1 MLRKKITGL
10 LAVIM
15 VSTTVLGSPGV
26 VVKASTINNIDGIS
40 KASTSVPEVTPEVLA
55 NGTYEITNDAFKV
68 GTTDNSGIRD
78 YIDTTSIVTV
88 EDGKITVTL
97 KYTDLELETNTVR
110 TINCITINDKEIA
123 IKRNDEEGISFEI
136 ESIDVLNSRIT
147 VNLTYYNEFI
157 PEFIAP
163 GGLHTVDMEIVHSG
177 ELVKIEENDS
187 VKPETPQVLANGT
200 YKITNDTFKVGTTD
214 NSGIRDY
221 IDTNSIVTVKDDK
234 ITVTLK
240 YTDLELETD
249 TVRKINYITIN
260 GEEVE
265 VNTND
270 EKSISFDI
278 GSIDLLYSRIT
289 VNLTYYNE
297 FIPEFIAPGGLHTVD
312 MEILHNGELI
322 KVEDGDIDN
331 PIVKPETPD
340 NDNSGNTG
348 SGDVDGSTGATQKPS
363 GGTDSDYDGEAQ
375 TDKTYT
381 AKNEITS
388 TSEAGKAMA
397 RQALSED
404 MKIEKIG
411 EKYRAIITFTDFGL
425 AQMNDIIV
433 YVNGKEVESKYIR
446 TASSGLSFELGSL
459 DDSIEISAKISAMS
473 GMRISFGLKVL
484 QETLVEVDNDDEG
497 ITDGTTD
504 DTTGGTT
511 EGDTQGG
518 QTSGTSEDTK
528 KEEEPQI
535 TVGKLYSIQNNVTH
549 TSETGVAMARKY
561 LNATSKVEEIEG
573 QYYVTL
579 TFAGS
584 DFMQNHVIYV
594 NGSAV
599 TVTRTTNGD
608 ETNIRFAVSSL
619 TDDIKVKVY
628 IVPMSREVEFGV
640 ELLVDTLTF
649 IKEYTV
655 ETLPNTGAATSS
667 AAVAGLGLI
676 LTSAGAVLIRKRK

>member
-40 KASTSVPEVTPEVLA
+40 KASNSVPEVTPEVLA

-214 NSGIRDY
+214 NSGIRDC

-655 ETLPNTGAATSS
+655 ETLPQTGAPIGAG
-667 AAVAGLGLI
+667 AVAGLGLM
-676 LTSAGAVLIRKRK
+676 LTTAGTVLVRKRK

>member
-26 VVKASTINNIDGIS
+26 VVKASTINNIDGVS

>member
-1 MLRKKITGL
+1 
-10 LAVIM
+10 
-15 VSTTVLGSPGV
+15 
-26 VVKASTINNIDGIS
+26 
-40 KASTSVPEVTPEVLA
+40 
-55 NGTYEITNDAFKV
+55 
-68 GTTDNSGIRD
+68 
-78 YIDTTSIVTV
+78 
-88 EDGKITVTL
+88 
-97 KYTDLELETNTVR
+97 
-110 TINCITINDKEIA
+110 
-123 IKRNDEEGISFEI
+123 
-136 ESIDVLNSRIT
+136 
-147 VNLTYYNEFI
+147 
-157 PEFIAP
+157 
-163 GGLHTVDMEIVHSG
+163 
-177 ELVKIEENDS
+177 
-187 VKPETPQVLANGT
+187 
-200 YKITNDTFKVGTTD
+200 
-214 NSGIRDY
+214 
-221 IDTNSIVTVKDDK
+221 
-234 ITVTLK
+234 
-240 YTDLELETD
+240 
-249 TVRKINYITIN
+249 
-260 GEEVE
+260 
-265 VNTND
+265 
-270 EKSISFDI
+270 
-278 GSIDLLYSRIT
+278 
-289 VNLTYYNE
+289 
-297 FIPEFIAPGGLHTVD
+297 
-312 MEILHNGELI
+312 
-322 KVEDGDIDN
+322 
-331 PIVKPETPD
+331 
-340 NDNSGNTG
+340 
-348 SGDVDGSTGATQKPS
+348 
-363 GGTDSDYDGEAQ
+363 
-375 TDKTYT
+375 
-381 AKNEITS
+381 
-388 TSEAGKAMA
+388 MA

-446 TASSGLSFELGSL
+446 TASSDLSFELGSL

-511 EGDTQGG
+511 EGTTQGG

>member
-26 VVKASTINNIDGIS
+26 VVKASTINNIDGVS

-55 NGTYEITNDAFKV
+55 NGTYEIANDAFKV

-200 YKITNDTFKVGTTD
+200 YKITNDAFKVGTTD

-348 SGDVDGSTGATQKPS
+348 SGDVDGSIGATQKPS

-511 EGDTQGG
+511 EGTTQGG

>member
-200 YKITNDTFKVGTTD
+200 YKITNDAFKVGTTD

>member
-1 MLRKKITGL
+1 
-10 LAVIM
+10 M

-26 VVKASTINNIDGIS
+26 VVKASTINNIDGVS

-200 YKITNDTFKVGTTD
+200 YKITNDAFKVGTTD

-511 EGDTQGG
+511 EGTTQGG

>member
-97 KYTDLELETNTVR
+97 KYTYLELETNTVR

-297 FIPEFIAPGGLHTVD
+297 FIPEFIALGGLHTVD

-511 EGDTQGG
+511 EGTTQGG

>member
-55 NGTYEITNDAFKV
+55 NGTYEIANDAFKV

-200 YKITNDTFKVGTTD
+200 YKITNDAFKVGTTD

-511 EGDTQGG
+511 EGTTQGG

>member
-214 NSGIRDY
+214 NSGIRDC

>member
-1 MLRKKITGL
+1 
-10 LAVIM
+10 M

-26 VVKASTINNIDGIS
+26 VVKASTINNIDGVS

-200 YKITNDTFKVGTTD
+200 YKITNDAFKVGTTD

-297 FIPEFIAPGGLHTVD
+297 FIPEFIAPGGLHTVN

-511 EGDTQGG
+511 EGTTQGG

>member
-297 FIPEFIAPGGLHTVD
+297 FIPEFIALGGLHTVD

-497 ITDGTTD
+497 ITDGSTD

>member
-26 VVKASTINNIDGIS
+26 VVKASTINNIDGVS

-136 ESIDVLNSRIT
+136 ESIDVLN
-147 VNLTYYNEFI
+147 
-157 PEFIAP
+157 
-163 GGLHTVDMEIVHSG
+163 
-177 ELVKIEENDS
+177 
-187 VKPETPQVLANGT
+187 
-200 YKITNDTFKVGTTD
+200 
-214 NSGIRDY
+214 
-221 IDTNSIVTVKDDK
+221 
-234 ITVTLK
+234 
-240 YTDLELETD
+240 
-249 TVRKINYITIN
+249 
-260 GEEVE
+260 
-265 VNTND
+265 
-270 EKSISFDI
+270 
-278 GSIDLLYSRIT
+278 SRIT

-655 ETLPNTGAATSS
+655 ETLPNTGTATSS